1 MVNWSDIDTI
11 LLDMDGT
18 LLDLRYDDVIWNDVV
33 PREYA
38 RRAGITHEQAWEKL
52 YVETMK
58 TATRLDFYD
67 VQFWIDTTGLDLESV
82 HREQTHL
89 LRYREG
95 VHDFLEAARASG
107 RGAYLATNAHPISLD
122 VKDSVTNIRG
132 LVDGTFSSHT
142 FAAPKEDPAFWRG
155 LRDALDFDP
164 ARTLF
169 IDDNEGV
176 LSCAE
181 KVGIGHLL
189 SIRPP
194 NSAKPARDDSA
205 FAALGHFHDLLPID
219 SRE

>member
-1 MVNWSDIDTI
+1 MVNWSGIDTI

-38 RRAGITHEQAWEKL
+38 RVAGLTHDEAWQKL
-52 YVETMK
+52 YVETMQ

-67 VQFWIDTTGLDLESV
+67 VEFWIEATGLDLEEV

-95 VHDFLEAARASG
+95 VHDFLAAARASG

-122 VKDSVTNIRG
+122 VKDSVTNIRE

-181 KVGIGHLL
+181 QVGIGHLL
-189 SIRPP
+189 SIRQP

-205 FAALGHFHDLLPID
+205 FAALAHFHDLLPIEP
-219 SRE
+219 RE